1 MRIHQMLL
9 KKGIWVRKDDQW
21 AVVDDWEEDKW
32 SDLILWVMDEDG
44 VEYEWAVGEIDDA
57 WSGPR

>member
-21 AVVDDWEEDKW
+21 AEVEDWEEDKW

-44 VEYEWAVGEIDDA
+44 CEYEWGVGEIDDA